1 MRHKKNKEMIFNSK
15 TKRVMKGLNQMIDIK
30 MFKNLMIKNQII
42 CRRFP
47 QILLLAKI
55 IQALKIN
62 FQDRL
67 SKVSMHINIIQIL

>member
-1 MRHKKNKEMIFNSK
+1 MIFKLK
-15 TKRVMKGLNQMIDIK
+15 TKRVMKDLNQMIDIK

-62 FQDRL
+62 IQDRL
-67 SKVSMHINIIQIL
+67 SKVSMHINFIQIL

>member
-1 MRHKKNKEMIFNSK
+1 MIFNSK
-15 TKRVMKGLNQMIDIK
+15 TKGVMKDLNQMIDIK

-62 FQDRL
+62 IKDRL

>member
-1 MRHKKNKEMIFNSK
+1 MIFNSK
-15 TKRVMKGLNQMIDIK
+15 TKRVMKDLNQMIDIK

-62 FQDRL
+62 IKDRL
-67 SKVSMHINIIQIL
+67 SKVSMHINIIHIL